1 MILTAALLITG
12 CPEDDGS
19 AKSSPS
25 VASPAPAPKHAPAPS
40 PETTMSPEPASSPAP
55 PAASSTPAPSQQAA
69 NPSATPDFP
78 ERDDSDIIE
87 VSESP
92 GSADVSGES
101 AESDASVN
109 SATTSADD
117 EKDVFKV
124 QITLVRDEV
133 TEYDEPTFFVGE
145 QAIELAWSD
154 SGMLLA
160 TYNLEDMSWW
170 EASSGNHFTLAD
182 CVDWAQR
189 STKVTREAIEDSP
202 DSVSK
207 RYVIAMMEPDL
218 EVTDGDGT
226 LTVSNEF
233 YTLTYTSDGPIEPSR
248 LKRFLAYDRLKNYRK
263 SILFRDSPPFMRLEI
278 DDLLEERSMFPHRT
292 DLTVKLP
299 GAESHSVI
307 TMSIEPVTE
316 EELET
321 LSSYIE

>member
-1 MILTAALLITG
+1 MILAAGLLITG
-12 CPEDDGS
+12 CPEDDGP
-19 AKSSPS
+19 AKSSPL
-25 VASPAPAPKHAPAPS
+25 VASPAPAPS

-55 PAASSTPAPSQQAA
+55 PAARSTPAPSPQAA
-69 NPSATPDFP
+69 NPSAKPDFP
-78 ERDDSDIIE
+78 ERDDTDKIDVSD
-87 VSESP
+87 SS

-101 AESDASVN
+101 AESDASVD
-109 SATTSADD
+109 STTSADG
-117 EKDVFKV
+117 ERDVFKV

-133 TEYDEPTFFVGE
+133 TEYDEPTYFVGN
-145 QAIELAWSD
+145 QAIELAWSG
-154 SGMLLA
+154 SGKLLA

-189 STKVTREAIEDSP
+189 SMEVTRKAIEDSP

-233 YTLTYTSDGPIEPSR
+233 YTMTYTTDGPIEPSR
-248 LKRFLAYDRLKNYRK
+248 LSRFLAYDRLKNYRK
-263 SILFRDSPPFMRLEI
+263 SMLFRDSPPFMRLEI

-299 GAESHSVI
+299 GAESGSVI

-316 EELET
+316 EELDA